1 MAVPDAEAAPLVDF
15 DPSAV
20 HEALTTAENEFH
32 QRFDGHV
39 PDEVHRFGAFLST
52 VRSIVDQAADRAGK
66 GE

>member
-1 MAVPDAEAAPLVDF
+1 MEASQDVAAPAAGF
-15 DPSAV
+15 DPSAI
-20 HEALTTAENEFH
+20 HAALDAAETAYH
-32 QRFDGHV
+32 ALFDGHV